1 MSLGIGPHD
10 QGCECARCTSR
21 RAAAEG
27 RSTVFICTECQSVHF
42 NIARPLQFSDTWMAC
57 CEGCGAIYDLLPSG
71 DTQTRNP

>member
-1 MSLGIGPHD
+1 MNLH
-10 QGCECARCTSR
+10 
-21 RAAAEG
+21 AELVNLWLFVLAIAK
-27 RSTVFICTECQSVHF
+27 TVLMCGYVAIPVALAECQSVHF